1 MKEDIAK
8 KLIQKSTIKTSED
21 FTDKL
26 LLKLEAEKTT
36 EHLSD
41 FRHIQ
46 MFRFAM
52 IGIIG
57 IGIICS
63 LLIFFDF
70 LPKLNIFN
78 IQLNIS
84 KMPLLVVTTL
94 FLLLGT
100 NHILKTQQLAGFQ
113 DKS

>member
-8 KLIQKSTIKTSED
+8 KWIQKSTINTSED

-26 LLKLEAEKTT
+26 MFKLETEKAAER
-36 EHLSD
+36 HSD
-41 FRHIQ
+41 VRHIQ
-46 MFRFAM
+46 MFRFAI

-70 LPKLNIFN
+70 LPKLNMFN

-100 NHILKTQQLAGFQ
+100 NHILKTQQLASFQ

>member
-1 MKEDIAK
+1 MEEGISK
-8 KLIQKSTIKTSED
+8 KLIQKSTVNTSDD

-26 LLKLEAEKTT
+26 MLKLEAKKAT
-36 EHLSD
+36 ERLSD
-41 FRHIQ
+41 VQGIQ

-52 IGIIG
+52 IGIIV

-78 IQLNIS
+78 IQLSIS

-100 NHILKTQQLAGFQ
+100 NHILKTQQLASFQ

>member
-8 KLIQKSTIKTSED
+8 KLIQKSTINTSED
-21 FTDKL
+21 FTEKL
-26 LLKLEAEKTT
+26 MLKLEAEKAT
-36 EHLSD
+36 ERLPD
-41 FRHIQ
+41 VQYIQ

-52 IGIIG
+52 IGTIG
-57 IGIICS
+57 IGIICF

-70 LPKLNIFN
+70 LPKLNMFN
-78 IQLNIS
+78 VQLKIS

-100 NHILKTQQLAGFQ
+100 NHILKTQQLASFQ

>member
-1 MKEDIAK
+1 MEEDIAK
-8 KLIQKSTIKTSED
+8 KLIQKSTINTSED

-26 LLKLEAEKTT
+26 LLKLETEKAT
-36 EHLSD
+36 ERLSD
-41 FRHIQ
+41 LRHIQ
-46 MFRFAM
+46 MFRFA
-52 IGIIG
+52 ILGIIG
-57 IGIICS
+57 VGTICF

-70 LPKLNIFN
+70 SPKPNLFN

-100 NHILKTQQLAGFQ
+100 NHMLKMQHMANFQ
-113 DKS
+113 NKS